1 MVLMRKPGAIYL
13 TRSNSEFEAA
23 AAKTHVGMMY
33 FANTGPF
40 GRTCKECT
48 SYDQE
53 DRLCLR
59 YAKATGRMKS
69 FPGSAAACRYF
80 EAKRES

>member
-1 MVLMRKPGAIYL
+1 MVLMKRTSSNYL
-13 TRSNSEFEAA
+13 TPSGSEFEAA
-23 AAKTHVGMMY
+23 AAKTHVGQMHL
-33 FANTGPF
+33 ANTGPL
-40 GRTCKECT
+40 GRTCKECA
-48 SYDQE
+48 SYDEE

-80 EAKRES
+80 EAKKES